1 MELVKLGRTGLD
13 VSRLCLGTMGF
24 GGRGGPTHPWA
35 LSDEDSAQI
44 FRAAVEAG
52 INFFDTADHYNHGA
66 SEVLTGKL
74 VREYARRDE
83 CVVATKVGLSMGE
96 GPNKVGLSRKRIV
109 EGIDAS
115 LRRLGMDHVE
125 LFYVHRLDDTPFE
138 EIVAA
143 FDDVVRAG
151 KALHPA
157 ASSMPVWQFVR
168 LREMQ
173 KQIGARPF
181 AAMQNL
187 LNLLYRE
194 EEREML
200 PYCGSEEVAVVP
212 WSPIARGFLAG
223 NKPREGGVTERA
235 QIDKSGGLFGSD
247 ADYAVLD
254 VVRDVAKRLGASS
267 AQVAYAWVAQ
277 HDGVTSPIVG
287 ATKVSQLEEAV
298 AALDLRLDAEA
309 VAALD
314 AAYRPR
320 EPMGYSRPVKPA
332 R

>member
-1 MELVKLGRTGLD
+1 MEMVKLGRTGLD

-35 LSDEDSAQI
+35 LSQEDSAPI

-66 SEVLTGKL
+66 SEIVTGRML
-74 VREYARRDE
+74 AEHARRE
-83 CVVATKVGLSMGE
+83 EIVVATKVGLSMGE
-96 GPNKVGLSRKRIV
+96 GANKVGLSRKRIV

-157 ASSMPVWQFVR
+157 ASSMPVWQFVK

-173 KQIGARPF
+173 RAAGMRPF

-187 LNLLYRE
+187 VNLLYRE

-200 PYCGSEEVAVVP
+200 PYCESEGIAVVP

-223 NKPREGGVTERA
+223 NKPRDGGKTERSRT
-235 QIDKSGGLFGSD
+235 DKSGRMFGSD
-247 ADYAVLD
+247 QDYAVLD
-254 VVRDVAKRLGASS
+254 AVRTVAERLGASP
-267 AQVAYAWVAQ
+267 AQVAYAWTA
-277 HDGVTSPIVG
+277 HHPRVTAPIVG
-287 ATKVSQLEEAV
+287 ATTVSQLEEAV
-298 AALDLRLDAEA
+298 AALDLKLDDDAK
-309 VAALD
+309 AALD

-320 EPMGYSRPVKPA
+320 EPMGYARPVTPA
-332 R
+332 S

>member
-13 VSRLCLGTMGF
+13 VSPLCLGTMGF
-24 GGRGGPTHPWA
+24 GGKGGPTHPWA
-35 LSDEDSAQI
+35 LSEEESEP
-44 FRAAVEAG
+44 FFKLAVESG

-66 SEVLTGKL
+66 SEEVTGRMLAK
-74 VREYARRDE
+74 YARRDE
-83 CVVATKVGLSMGE
+83 IVVATKVGLSMGE
-96 GPNKVGLSRKRIV
+96 GPNRTGLSRKRIV

-115 LRRLGMDHVE
+115 LRRLGMDHVD
-125 LFYVHRLDDTPFE
+125 LLYVHRLDDTPFE

-151 KALHPA
+151 KALYPA

-173 KQIGARPF
+173 RAAGARPF
-181 AAMQNL
+181 VAMQNL
-187 LNLLYRE
+187 LNLVYRE

-200 PYCGSEEVAVVP
+200 PYCASEGIAVVP

-235 QIDKSGGLFGSD
+235 RTDKSGGLFG
-247 ADYAVLD
+247 ADMDYEVLD
-254 VVRDVAKRLGASS
+254 AVRAVAERLDRSP
-267 AQVAYAWVAQ
+267 AQIAYAWVLQ
-277 HDGVTSPIVG
+277 HPQVTSPVIG
-287 ATKVSQLEEAV
+287 ATKLPQLEEAI
-298 AALDLRLDAEA
+298 AAVEIELDGDAIEA
-309 VAALD
+309 LE

-320 EPMGYSRPVKPA
+320 DTMGYRRPVRA
-332 R
+332 AS